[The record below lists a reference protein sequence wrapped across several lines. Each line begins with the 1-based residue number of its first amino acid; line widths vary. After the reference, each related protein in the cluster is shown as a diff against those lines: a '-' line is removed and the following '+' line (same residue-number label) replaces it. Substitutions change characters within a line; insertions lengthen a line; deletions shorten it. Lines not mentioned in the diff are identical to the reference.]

1 MPMSSATL
9 GKTTKNFR
17 HVADARWLMSYAAG
31 LGDFNESYFD
41 TTQGVVGHPVFPV
54 CVEWPVILD
63 VRNVEG
69 SNSMTFEE
77 AARGVHASHDLHIHR
92 LVQQDEELFT
102 NATVIG
108 VEQRQP
114 GAYQVLRIDTL
125 DREGQP
131 VATTYQGGLW
141 RGVNVLGEDKSIAAS
156 PELPAIAEAN
166 SSGDRVFELDVSP
179 HAAHVYTECARIWNP
194 IHTDKAVAL
203 AAGLPDIILHGTA
216 TLALAVSKI
225 IRECLDLDP
234 TRVRRVACR
243 FAAMVRMPSTLKL
256 VIDARS
262 ESGIW
267 FTVFNTED
275 KPAIRGGYLGI
286 EP

>member
-1 MPMSSATL
+1 MPMSSTIL
-9 GKTTKNFR
+9 GKTTKIFR

-31 LGDFNESYFD
+31 LGDFSECYLD
-41 TTQGVVGHPVFPV
+41 TTQGIKGHPVFPV

-69 SNSMTFEE
+69 SASLTLEE
-77 AARGVHASHDLHIHR
+77 AAKGVHASHDLHIHR
-92 LVQQDEELFT
+92 LVQQDEALFT
-102 NATVIG
+102 KATIVGI
-108 VEQRQP
+108 EQRRP

-125 DREGQP
+125 DNEGQP

-141 RGVNVLGEDKSIAAS
+141 RGVDVAGDDKTIAVV
-156 PELPAIAEAN
+156 PEVPPVDEAAR
-166 SSGDRVFELDVSP
+166 SEGRVFELTVSP
-179 HAAHVYTECARIWNP
+179 QAAHTYTECARIWNP

-216 TLALAVSKI
+216 TLALAVSKLVH
-225 IRECLDLDP
+225 ECLDLDP
-234 TRVRRVACR
+234 ARVGRVACR
-243 FAAMVRMPSTLKL
+243 FAAMVLMPSTLRL
-256 VIDARS
+256 VVDARS

-267 FTVFNTED
+267 FTIFNDDE

-286 EP
+286 NS